1 MEQANASGSFLSKL
15 DNVLRIFRQVMIH
28 SNLFLVIAH
37 ASENN
42 S

>member
-1 MEQANASGSFLSKL
+1 MGQANASGSFLLKL
-15 DNVLRIFRQVMIH
+15 DNVLRIFRQVIH

-37 ASENN
+37 AFENN